1 MVRLDRGDAIN
12 ALSPDVMRQLRD
24 AALSFEDDTATS
36 VVVLSGNARAFS
48 AGFDLKDAEG
58 RARGGLG
65 LSERR
70 AALRVGPRM
79 CRAWYEMEQVTIAA
93 IEGPCIGGGVALAVS
108 LDFRFAAQSAHFR
121 VPEVA
126 LGMNMSWGSLPR
138 LLSLMGPAR
147 TKQAVILA
155 NDRISS
161 ADAHAWGLIETVTA
175 DGKAFAQAIAF
186 AARIAELPPIPVTM
200 TKTSV
205 NRLAGALDDLAAHM
219 DGDQFALTNLSE
231 DHAEGVD
238 AFLGRRKPRFRG
250 R

>member
-1 MVRLDRGDAIN
+1 MRLDRGDAIN
-12 ALSPDVMRQLRD
+12 ALAPQVMRDLT
-24 AALSFEDDTATS
+24 AAARSFEDDVATS
-36 VVVLSGNARAFS
+36 VVVLTGNARVFS
-48 AGFDLKDAEG
+48 AGFDLKDPEG
-58 RARGGLG
+58 AARATMGLG
-65 LSERR
+65 ARR

-79 CRAWYEMEQVTIAA
+79 CAAWHAMEQVTIAA

-108 LDFRFAAQSAHFR
+108 LDFRFCAAGAHFR

-138 LLSLMGPAR
+138 ILALIGPAR

-161 ADAHAWGLIETVTA
+161 RDASEWGLVERVTENGAAFADAM
-175 DGKAFAQAIAF
+175 AFAE
-186 AARIAELPPIPVTM
+186 RIAELPPIPVAM

-219 DGDQFALTNLSE
+219 DGDQFALSNLSE
-231 DHAEGVD
+231 DHREGVA
-238 AFLGRRKPRFRG
+238 AFLGRRKPRFTG